1 MRYYKWGVS
10 RLLLEPSVQPII
22 VPMFITGL
30 SDVMHESRKFP
41 RFLPSVGKKVTLHV
55 GDAVPES
62 RFLDLRRAW
71 CDLKDKNVGGG
82 EWLKESEAVELRI
95 ETTRRVRKEVV
106 KLRCRVGFPEEE
118 ESAAKVET
126 YALPGMRHK
135 EGQLANGTWEKD
147 M

>member
-10 RLLLEPSVQPII
+10 RLLLEPSVQPVM
-22 VPMFITGL
+22 VPMFITGF

-41 RFLPSVGKKVTLHV
+41 RFLPRVGKKVTLHV
-55 GDAVPES
+55 GDVVPES
-62 RFLDLRRAW
+62 RFSDLRRAW
-71 CDLKDKNVGGG
+71 RDLRDRNVEGG
-82 EWLKESEAVELRI
+82 EWLKGREAVELRI
-95 ETTRRVRKEVV
+95 ETTRRVREEVV
-106 KLRCRVGFPEEE
+106 KLRRRVGLLEEE
-118 ESAAKVET
+118 ESAARVET

>member
-10 RLLLEPSVQPII
+10 RLLLESSVQPAM

-41 RFLPSVGKKVTLHV
+41 RFLPRVGKKVTLHI

-62 RFLDLRRAW
+62 TFSDLRHAW
-71 CDLKDKNVGGG
+71 YDLKGKNDAGDGK
-82 EWLKESEAVELRI
+82 WLKENGEIIKLRI
-95 ETTRRVRKEVV
+95 EATRRVREEVV
-106 KLRCRVGFPEEE
+106 KLRRRVGFPEEE
-118 ESAAKVET
+118 DSAEKVET
-126 YALPGMRHK
+126 YRSGHK
-135 EGQLANGTWEKD
+135 LASGTWEKD